1 MICHPA
7 WDRPGAGLAGAK
19 SFPRRK
25 YQHGR
30 AMAVV
35 MMKKEENSWHVYIVC
50 CRDGTYYTGIAR
62 NLARRIREHNSL
74 KSGAR
79 YTRSRRPVQLVYA
92 EPAPSRSAAAKR
104 EYQLKRM
111 PLARKK
117 ELIDAAQLLLI

>member
-1 MICHPA
+1 
-7 WDRPGAGLAGAK
+7 
-19 SFPRRK
+19 
-25 YQHGR
+25 
-30 AMAVV
+30 MAVV
-35 MMKKEENSWHVYIVC
+35 MMIKKEENSWHVYIVC

-111 PLARKK
+111 TLARKK
-117 ELIDAAQLLLI
+117 ELIGAAQFLLT